1 MKIRARVKSKSSI
14 GNGQRFANLAASAAI
29 SARKEPE
36 APGKK
41 ARERLALE
49 QLFFLNFIAPLGR
62 RLFTLLVIAAS
73 TWPTIGTGASLQEI
87 SKRSGRVRTDEIR
100 LSGLDPQHQYSLLY
114 SISALESL
122 GPDTRVIVEIA
133 QGNAILGAKTL
144 HAGDADFYT
153 QFRVPR
159 NGDAVVRVRAAGAQG
174 DYRLQVNRWPLT
186 HQVKSGPNRD
196 WRHAMSIPLGRTIF
210 ASGDDAEYIPLPG
223 TTRRSVAADKDGEDW
238 YRFEFREKTPK
249 LIFFQIELMDRD
261 QLPANVSV
269 YRISGGKPSE
279 YFEGEDPV
287 TLPHEVQALP
297 GNKFTPRILKDSGT
311 YYIAVRARHPEYKLR
326 TRIYDPPPY
335 SDPQVAV
342 RTALDYILGAG
353 DSWHANTPR
362 RGGILDRVASVH
374 QETSLCVACHTT
386 HFPLRAQL
394 YAVRNGYPVVQRQQ
408 LQFLCERFYNN
419 PRPFYGFEP
428 EGAVWARVISAPANV
443 LGRMSHLLDIFEQEI
458 TGERRQAFHHGVAAY
473 LNLYYA
479 GRGKLP
485 ADETNGNSPL
495 VSAHE
500 VAWYAWSATKDPH
513 LPKLIA
519 EGEITNVADLCY
531 QTLALADIDVKQY
544 GEQIRKNAERILAL
558 QRPDGQWSMRFEVS
572 QPEVEFQTGHALW
585 ALHAAGV
592 PVSNP
597 RVTKAIQYL
606 LARQQ
611 AFGGWMDP
619 LQSFEN
625 FRTPFRETQM
635 AILALSSYFPKTGRV
650 RGWNSARIERLS
662 GDPVAELEQLD
673 EVWDAPNPAVRKQ
686 IVSETNSNDALLRQ
700 AAIEALGRIG
710 QCPDTAFLGDA
721 SKMVQRTAAWAIRQ
735 AHSRHTDL
743 PIDDVRLA
751 LASSDDRTRWG
762 ATRIFAAHFSA
773 LAGRPELA
781 GDLERLTQDRVP
793 TVRMAA
799 AKGLW
804 QFWFWS
810 PEASV
815 KQGIDDALLTAL
827 GRPQHPWVRQNLHH
841 AIYNLADENIRY
853 LYNNWVP
860 LLAEQADRERAI
872 RGRLQVESELAK
884 RFSDVL
890 DRGAAAQKK
899 ELLRALTELPLRRA
913 DVYDLDANLEKPSPP
928 VYNRIGNDTEQIVFF
943 GESAE
948 RFAKSL
954 DPLLD
959 SEDAELRM
967 LAERAVLLVR
977 ETRFGEV
984 SRLAGPAGSYTK
996 RVAQKLES
1004 RPEAAEVV
1012 HALKPPPVTVR
1023 AAKPDEKPAAKFYLN
1038 ETYFRGYVQP
1048 IFEKRGKDGY
1058 ACIHCHATHTQFN
1071 GTFDTASNV
1080 INLADPEKSLLLLKP
1095 TSTSESEGVAGAN
1108 TISHGGGVRWSK
1120 DSPEY
1125 RTILEWIKGAKE

>member
-1 MKIRARVKSKSSI
+1 MR
-14 GNGQRFANLAASAAI
+14 G
-29 SARKEPE
+29 E
-36 APGKK
+36 
-41 ARERLALE
+41 
-49 QLFFLNFIAPLGR
+49 
-62 RLFTLLVIAAS
+62 
-73 TWPTIGTGASLQEI
+73 
-87 SKRSGRVRTDEIR
+87 EIR
-100 LSGLDPQHQYSLLY
+100 LSGLNAQHQYSLLY
-114 SISALESL
+114 SISTLDGL
-122 GPDTRVIVEIA
+122 GPDTRVTVEIA
-133 QGNAILGAKTL
+133 QREAILGAKTL

-153 QFRVPR
+153 QFRVPQ
-159 NGDAVVRVRAAGAQG
+159 NGDAAVRVRAVEAHGR
-174 DYRLQVNRWPLT
+174 YRLQVNEWPLT
-186 HQVKSGPNRD
+186 QQVKSGPNHD
-196 WRHAMSIPLGRTIF
+196 WRHAMSIPLGKTVF

-223 TTRRSVAADKDGEDW
+223 TSRRLIAEDPNGEDW
-238 YRFEFREKTPK
+238 YRFEFQEKTPK

-261 QLPANVSV
+261 QLPVNVSV
-269 YRISGGKPSE
+269 YRLAGGKLTE

-297 GNKFTPRILKDSGT
+297 GNKFTPRILRESGT

-326 TRIYDPPPY
+326 TRVYDPPPY

-394 YAVRNGYPVVQRQQ
+394 YATNNGYAVSQRQQ

-419 PRPFYGFEP
+419 PRPFYGFEE

-443 LGRMSHLLDIFEQEI
+443 LGRMSHLLDIFEQQI
-458 TGERRQAFHHGVAAY
+458 SGERRETFHRGVTAY

-479 GRGKLP
+479 GRDKLP

-500 VAWYAWSATKDPH
+500 VAWYAWSTSKDPH

-519 EGEITNVADLCY
+519 EGEIKNVADLCY
-531 QTLALADIDVKQY
+531 QTLALADIDAKQY
-544 GEQIRKNAERILAL
+544 GKQIHKNAERILAL
-558 QRPDGQWSMRFEVS
+558 QRPDGQWSMRFEAS

-597 RVTKAIQYL
+597 QVMKAIEYL
-606 LARQQ
+606 LRRQQ
-611 AFGGWMDP
+611 TFGGWMDP

-635 AILALSSYFPKTGRV
+635 AILALSSYFPKTGRT
-650 RGWNSARIERLS
+650 RGWNSPRIERLS
-662 GDPVAELEQLD
+662 DDPVRELEQLD
-673 EVWDAPNPAVRKQ
+673 DVWDPPSPAVREQ
-686 IVSETNSNDALLRQ
+686 ILEAAHSNDALLRQ

-710 QCPDTAFLGDA
+710 QCPATAFLGDA
-721 SKMVQRTAAWAIRQ
+721 SKMVQRTTAWASRQ
-735 AHSRHTDL
+735 AHSRHPDL
-743 PIDDVRLA
+743 PVDDVRLG
-751 LASSDDRTRWG
+751 LASPDDRTRWG

-773 LAGRPELA
+773 LAGWPELA
-781 GDLERLTQDRVP
+781 ADLERLTEDRVP
-793 TVRMAA
+793 TVRMGAV
-799 AKGLW
+799 KGLW
-804 QFWFWS
+804 QFWFWN
-810 PEASV
+810 PQASV
-815 KQGIDDALLTAL
+815 KQGIEDALLAAL
-827 GRPQHPWVRQNLHH
+827 GKPQHPWVHQNLHH
-841 AIYNLADENIRY
+841 AIYNLADENVRY
-853 LYNNWVP
+853 LYNNWIP
-860 LLAEQADRERAI
+860 LLANQADRGRAI
-872 RGRLQVESELAK
+872 RGRLKVESELAN
-884 RFSDVL
+884 RFSNVL
-890 DRGAAAQKK
+890 DRGPVEQKR
-899 ELLRALTELPLRRA
+899 ELLRSLTELPLRRA
-913 DVYDLDANLEKPSPP
+913 DIYDLDANLEKLLPP

-948 RFAKSL
+948 RFAESL
-954 DPLLD
+954 DPLLGSD
-959 SEDAELRM
+959 DADLRT

-984 SRLAGPAGSYTK
+984 IRLAGPAGPYAKMVT
-996 RVAQKLES
+996 QKLES
-1004 RPEAAEVV
+1004 MPEAVEVV
-1012 HALKPPPVTVR
+1012 HALKPPPVTVG
-1023 AAKPDEKPAAKFYLN
+1023 AARLKEKPAVKAHLD

-1058 ACIHCHATHTQFN
+1058 ACIHCHATHTLFN
-1071 GTFDTASNV
+1071 GTFDTAPNV
-1080 INLADPEKSLLLLKP
+1080 INLTEPEKSLLLLKP
-1095 TSTSESEGVAGAN
+1095 ISTSESEGIAGAN
-1108 TISHGGGVRWSK
+1108 TIAHGGGVRWAK